1 MNLYTFSSIHFYK
14 RIIVTMKNII
24 HHKTLREQVADAV
37 RKKILHHEL
46 EPGMRIT
53 ESELATQFG
62 VSHGPVRE
70 ALRQLEQEGLIEYT
84 RNVGCSVRNVSLSD
98 VIEALL
104 IRGTYELSAAR
115 ACAGT
120 ISDAAFKEMEDVL
133 ESMKNMDD
141 PDYTE
146 SIIYDNEFHKILIN
160 EAHMPYLV
168 SAWNA
173 LDFVSFFSFY
183 CQVDDCSKVT
193 GKQYKVHKELFDI
206 YATKDCHAICDII
219 YSHYKLSIDK
229 MLRDNHM
236 CEKDFPFSFDIINP
250 HI

>member
-1 MNLYTFSSIHFYK
+1 
-14 RIIVTMKNII
+14 MKNII

-84 RNVGCSVRNVSLSD
+84 RNVGCSVRNVSLSV

-120 ISDAAFKEMEDVL
+120 ISDAAFK
-133 ESMKNMDD
+133 
-141 PDYTE
+141 
-146 SIIYDNEFHKILIN
+146 
-160 EAHMPYLV
+160 
-168 SAWNA
+168 
-173 LDFVSFFSFY
+173 
-183 CQVDDCSKVT
+183 
-193 GKQYKVHKELFDI
+193 
-206 YATKDCHAICDII
+206 
-219 YSHYKLSIDK
+219 
-229 MLRDNHM
+229 
-236 CEKDFPFSFDIINP
+236 
-250 HI
+250 